1 MKPAESR
8 LIKTFL
14 LNVKEGNV
22 TGLERSS
29 GPTILDKI
37 TKALQ
42 AILDGE
48 EPETALDIERKAGQ
62 PSEDRNFIVAY
73 IIRDQRKKGEKAAV
87 AHLEANNWLIKEG
100 YRDKK
105 LSDKRLRVIYNQHKA
120 QLVQRETIELMLQKT
135 EQHSKKR
142 E

>member
-73 IIRDQRKKGEKAAV
+73 IIRDQRKKDEKAAV
-87 AHLEANNWLIKEG
+87 AHYYANKWLKESG
-100 YRDKK
+100 HKT
-105 LSDKRLRVIYNQHKA
+105 LSDKRLREIYNQHKA
-120 QLVQRETIELMLQKT
+120 QLVQRETIELMLKKT
-135 EQHSKKR
+135 EQHSKKT